1 MGNSSGEK
9 NQGSPGFSSRGEEG
23 SVKETE
29 KEETQRMGACA
40 VLAAEWRGH
49 FKDSMADCV
58 EAAGMPRIYG
68 SDLTFG
74 FSNVTV
80 IRDLH

>member
-40 VLAAEWRGH
+40 VLAAE
-49 FKDSMADCV
+49 
-58 EAAGMPRIYG
+58 
-68 SDLTFG
+68 
-74 FSNVTV
+74 
-80 IRDLH
+80 